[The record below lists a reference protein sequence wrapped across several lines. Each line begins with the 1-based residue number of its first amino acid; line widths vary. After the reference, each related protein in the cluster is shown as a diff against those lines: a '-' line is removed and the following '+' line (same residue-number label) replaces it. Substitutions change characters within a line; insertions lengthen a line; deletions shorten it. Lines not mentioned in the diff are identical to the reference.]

1 MRKNKE
7 SEITLSETKST
18 STQTP
23 IEIALKIDENG
34 MTTASKLYS
43 FLELKSSNF
52 ARWCTH
58 NIKNNKFATENVD
71 YIPFIMQEERDKPK
85 NPKPKTDY
93 YLTSDFAKKL
103 SMTGNSERHEQAR
116 DYFIACEQG
125 LKIATTKLK
134 SQQYNLEP
142 LFDAITTLTQTIAS
156 MQQDISSIKKSSQKK
171 KLPEKKYSPG
181 TEFGRSDLRYLPV
194 QAEPVGT

>member
-1 MRKNKE
+1 MRKTNTT
-7 SEITLSETKST
+7 EIATAETLEKKVT

-71 YIPFIMQEERDKPK
+71 YIPFIM
-85 NPKPKTDY
+85 
-93 YLTSDFAKKL
+93 
-103 SMTGNSERHEQAR
+103 
-116 DYFIACEQG
+116 
-125 LKIATTKLK
+125 
-134 SQQYNLEP
+134 
-142 LFDAITTLTQTIAS
+142 
-156 MQQDISSIKKSSQKK
+156 
-171 KLPEKKYSPG
+171 
-181 TEFGRSDLRYLPV
+181 
-194 QAEPVGT
+194 

>member
-1 MRKNKE
+1 MRKTNTT
-7 SEITLSETKST
+7 EIAMAETSETKAT

-34 MTTASKLYS
+34 MTTASQLYS

-85 NPKPKTDY
+85 NPKTQNRLSSNIRLRKEIIYDRQFRKT
-93 YLTSDFAKKL
+93 
-103 SMTGNSERHEQAR
+103 
-116 DYFIACEQG
+116 
-125 LKIATTKLK
+125 
-134 SQQYNLEP
+134 
-142 LFDAITTLTQTIAS
+142 
-156 MQQDISSIKKSSQKK
+156 
-171 KLPEKKYSPG
+171 
-181 TEFGRSDLRYLPV
+181 
-194 QAEPVGT
+194 